1 MFNTFIQRH
10 KFNELAIEEVVVMHL
25 LNTGKLKFILGLR
38 RMVNKQCLQG
48 LILNLW
54 SFGLDGMAKSHAR
67 RV

>member
-1 MFNTFIQRH
+1 
-10 KFNELAIEEVVVMHL
+10 MHL